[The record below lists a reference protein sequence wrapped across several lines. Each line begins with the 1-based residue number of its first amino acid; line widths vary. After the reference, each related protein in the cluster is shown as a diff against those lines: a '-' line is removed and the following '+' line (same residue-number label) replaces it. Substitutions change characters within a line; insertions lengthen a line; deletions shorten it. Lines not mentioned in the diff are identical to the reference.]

1 MTNSEENPVVIQVH
15 PLLLEEFKFLKDK
28 IEDKVGYKIYGGMP
42 IVSKLIAIRMK
53 EMRLKNKQVTNSEII
68 KIKNILDTIINEEE
82 KISVVMRV
90 HPILLDEFK
99 IKKIEFEYIL
109 KHKIKGGMPIVS
121 KAIAMQMK
129 EIRLKNNIQDY
140 DIQYSKVKGEKK
152 IKLLI

>member
-1 MTNSEENPVVIQVH
+1 
-15 PLLLEEFKFLKDK
+15 
-28 IEDKVGYKIYGGMP
+28 
-42 IVSKLIAIRMK
+42 
-53 EMRLKNKQVTNSEII
+53 MR
-68 KIKNILDTIINEEE
+68 
-82 KISVVMRV
+82 
-90 HPILLDEFK
+90 FK